1 MIFQSVIGYRGSLAQ
16 TIEQLKMAALY
27 PGGGLPVLITGESG
41 TGKVLASLYYQFC
54 LSKELLDDSAPFVT
68 VNCAQYANN
77 PELLTSQL
85 FGHLKGAFTGADSDK
100 IGAFQSAEGRFIFR

>member
-1 MIFQSVIGYRGSLAQ
+1 M
-16 TIEQLKMAALY
+16 
-27 PGGGLPVLITGESG
+27 
-41 TGKVLASLYYQFC
+41 
-54 LSKELLDDSAPFVT
+54 T

-100 IGAFQSAEGRFIFR
+100 IGAFQSAEGGVLFLDEVHRLSPEGQEKLFTFLDQGIIYRMGETNLPFLLRVGCALPQLKKFLAPFNDIFKTNSYSN